1 MAVHDGCRRSA
12 TRVACVTEGSVT
24 MRQILPAS
32 ILSMALA
39 CAMASDARVVATASL
54 HAASEAQDDARRT
67 TRSVSGTAVHF
78 FSTAIVHSQT
88 PTATGMI
95 QRSTDIIELSGDLKG
110 RVLYHPTSV
119 FDFVKGTLVNTG
131 HQVFSGTVLG
141 SAPVL
146 LHDDEFRFEVD
157 LNTGGLES
165 GEVHLSDRIAG
176 PKIRC
181 DLVAVGVGAT
191 TPEGN
196 SIVDYSGTC
205 TFKK

>member
-1 MAVHDGCRRSA
+1 MRR
-12 TRVACVTEGSVT
+12 
-24 MRQILPAS
+24 ILPAL
-32 ILSMALA
+32 IATIVLA
-39 CAMASDARVVATASL
+39 CAMASDARVPGDRQS
-54 HAASEAQDDARRT
+54 T
-67 TRSVSGTAVHF
+67 TRPVAGTAVHYF
-78 FSTAIVHSQT
+78 TTAIIHSQT

-119 FDFVKGTLVNTG
+119 FDFVNGTLVNTG
-131 HQVFSGTVLG
+131 NQVFSGTVLG

-146 LHDDEFRFEVD
+146 LHDDEFRFEVN
-157 LNTGGLES
+157 LNSGGLES

-181 DLVAVGVGAT
+181 DLVAVGAGAT

-196 SIVDYSGTC
+196 SIVDYSGPC
-205 TFKK
+205 TLKE

>member
-1 MAVHDGCRRSA
+1 
-12 TRVACVTEGSVT
+12 
-24 MRQILPAS
+24 MRQILAALIAATVLAS
-32 ILSMALA
+32 
-39 CAMASDARVVATASL
+39 AMESDAQGP
-54 HAASEAQDDARRT
+54 QDQQSRT
-67 TRSVSGTAVHF
+67 PAVSGRAVHHF
-78 FSTAIVHSQT
+78 TTAMIHSQT

-119 FDFVKGTLVNTG
+119 FDFVNGTLVNTG
-131 HQVFSGTVLG
+131 NQVFSGTVLG

-181 DLVAVGVGAT
+181 DLDAVGVGEQ

-196 SIVDYSGTC
+196 SIVEYSGTC
-205 TFKK
+205 TLKK

>member
-1 MAVHDGCRRSA
+1 
-12 TRVACVTEGSVT
+12 
-24 MRQILPAS
+24 MRQILAS
-32 ILSMALA
+32 LIAATVLA
-39 CAMASDARVVATASL
+39 CALASDARVPDG
-54 HAASEAQDDARRT
+54 HQPI
-67 TRSVSGTAVHF
+67 TRSVSGSAVHF
-78 FSTAIVHSQT
+78 FTTAIIHSQT
-88 PTATGMI
+88 PTETGMI

-110 RVLYHPTSV
+110 RVLYHPISV

-131 HQVFSGTVLG
+131 NQVFSGTVLG

-181 DLVAVGVGAT
+181 DLVAAGAGAK

>member
-1 MAVHDGCRRSA
+1 MRRILAALMAAIV
-12 TRVACVTEGSVT
+12 
-24 MRQILPAS
+24 
-32 ILSMALA
+32 LA
-39 CAMASDARVVATASL
+39 CAIASDARV
-54 HAASEAQDDARRT
+54 QDDRQSR
-67 TRSVSGTAVHF
+67 TRSVSGKAVHYF
-78 FSTAIVHSQT
+78 TAAIIHSQT

-131 HQVFSGTVLG
+131 NQVFSGTVLG

-146 LHDDEFRFEVD
+146 LHDDEFRFEVN
-157 LNTGGLES
+157 LNSGGLES
-165 GEVHLSDRIAG
+165 GEVHLTDRIAG

-181 DLVAVGVGAT
+181 DLVAVGAGAT

-196 SIVDYSGTC
+196 SIVDYAGTC
-205 TFKK
+205 TFRN

>member
-1 MAVHDGCRRSA
+1 
-12 TRVACVTEGSVT
+12 
-24 MRQILPAS
+24 MRQILTALISS
-32 ILSMALA
+32 IGLT
-39 CAMASDARVVATASL
+39 CAMAAATEVHDGA
-54 HAASEAQDDARRT
+54 EPV
-67 TRSVSGTAVHF
+67 TRSVSGSAVHF
-78 FSTAIVHSQT
+78 FTTAIVHSQT
-88 PTATGMI
+88 PTETGMI

-110 RVLYHPTSV
+110 RVLYHPISV
-119 FDFVKGTLVNTG
+119 FDFAKGTLVNTG

-181 DLVAVGVGAT
+181 DLVVVGAGAK

-196 SIVDYSGTC
+196 GIVDYRGTC

>member
-1 MAVHDGCRRSA
+1 MGR
-12 TRVACVTEGSVT
+12 
-24 MRQILPAS
+24 ILPALTLS
-32 ILSMALA
+32 IALA
-39 CAMASDARVVATASL
+39 CAIASDARVASN
-54 HAASEAQDDARRT
+54 ASPDAPGKRENGARGT
-67 TRSVSGTAVHF
+67 SRSVAGTAIHYF
-78 FSTAIVHSQT
+78 TTAMIHSQKS
-88 PTATGMI
+88 TATGMI

-131 HQVFSGTVLG
+131 NQVFSGTVLG
-141 SAPVL
+141 SDPVL

-157 LNTGGLES
+157 LKSGGLEA

-176 PKIRC
+176 PRIRC
-181 DLVAVGVGAT
+181 DLIAVGAGAT

>member
-1 MAVHDGCRRSA
+1 MRRIVTALIAV
-12 TRVACVTEGSVT
+12 TV
-24 MRQILPAS
+24 
-32 ILSMALA
+32 LA
-39 CAMASDARVVATASL
+39 CAMASDARGP
-54 HAASEAQDDARRT
+54 QDQESRT
-67 TRSVSGTAVHF
+67 RAVSWRAVHYF
-78 FSTAIVHSQT
+78 TTAIIHSQT

-110 RVLYHPTSV
+110 RVLYHPISV

-131 HQVFSGTVLG
+131 NQVFSGTVLG
-141 SAPVL
+141 SSPVL

-165 GEVHLSDRIAG
+165 GEVHLTDRIAG

-181 DLVAVGVGAT
+181 DLVAVGAGET
-191 TPEGN
+191 TPEGD

>member
-1 MAVHDGCRRSA
+1 
-12 TRVACVTEGSVT
+12 
-24 MRQILPAS
+24 MRQLLAG
-32 ILSMALA
+32 LVAAMALS
-39 CAMASDARVVATASL
+39 CAI
-54 HAASEAQDDARRT
+54 ASEPLQPDGHSK
-67 TRSVSGTAVHF
+67 TRPVTGTAVHYF
-78 FSTAIVHSQT
+78 TTAIIHSQT

-119 FDFVKGTLVNTG
+119 FDFTTGRLVNTG
-131 HQVFSGTVLG
+131 NQVFSGTILG

-165 GEVHLSDRIAG
+165 GEVHLVDRIAG

-181 DLVAVGVGAT
+181 DLVAVGKGDI

-205 TFKK
+205 TFRK

>member
-1 MAVHDGCRRSA
+1 MPRILTALVAATVLASAMVSSAHGRQAQQARTRAVSGRAVHYF
-12 TRVACVTEGSVT
+12 TT
-24 MRQILPAS
+24 
-32 ILSMALA
+32 
-39 CAMASDARVVATASL
+39 AM
-54 HAASEAQDDARRT
+54 
-67 TRSVSGTAVHF
+67 
-78 FSTAIVHSQT
+78 IHSQT
-88 PTATGMI
+88 PTATGII

-131 HQVFSGTVLG
+131 NQVFSGTVLD

-157 LNTGGLES
+157 LATGGLES
-165 GEVHLSDRIAG
+165 GEVHLTDRIAG

-181 DLVAVGVGAT
+181 DLIAMGIGEK

-196 SIVDYSGTC
+196 AIVDYSGTC
-205 TFKK
+205 TFKGDTR

>member
-1 MAVHDGCRRSA
+1 MRR
-12 TRVACVTEGSVT
+12 
-24 MRQILPAS
+24 ILPALVAA
-32 ILSMALA
+32 IALA
-39 CAMASDARVVATASL
+39 CAIASDARVPDSGQ
-54 HAASEAQDDARRT
+54 SRT
-67 TRSVSGTAVHF
+67 RPVSGKAVHYF
-78 FSTAIVHSQT
+78 TTAIIHSQT

-119 FDFVKGTLVNTG
+119 FDFVNGTLVNTG
-131 HQVFSGTVLG
+131 NQVFSGTVLG

-146 LHDDEFRFEVD
+146 LHDDEFRFEVN
-157 LNTGGLES
+157 LNSGGLES

-181 DLVAVGVGAT
+181 DLGAVGAGAT

-196 SIVDYSGTC
+196 SVVDYSGTC

>member
-1 MAVHDGCRRSA
+1 
-12 TRVACVTEGSVT
+12 
-24 MRQILPAS
+24 MRQILPLLIS
-32 ILSMALA
+32 LIALA
-39 CAMASDARVVATASL
+39 VNDVHGDAKPI
-54 HAASEAQDDARRT
+54 
-67 TRSVSGTAVHF
+67 TRSVSGSAVHF
-78 FSTAIVHSQT
+78 FTTAIVHSQT
-88 PTATGMI
+88 PTDTGMI
-95 QRSTDIIELSGDLKG
+95 QRSTDIIELTGDLKG

-131 HQVFSGTVLG
+131 NQVFSGTVLG

-181 DLVAVGVGAT
+181 DLVAVGTGAK

-196 SIVDYSGTC
+196 SIVDYTGTC

>member
-1 MAVHDGCRRSA
+1 MHESSPRSA
-12 TRVACVTEGSVT
+12 FSGRVCTTERSFT
-24 MRQILPAS
+24 MRRIVTALIA
-32 ILSMALA
+32 ATVLA
-39 CAMASDARVVATASL
+39 CAMASDARGP
-54 HAASEAQDDARRT
+54 QDQQST
-67 TRSVSGTAVHF
+67 TRAVSGRAVHYF
-78 FSTAIVHSQT
+78 TTAIIHSQT

-131 HQVFSGTVLG
+131 NQVFSGTVLG
-141 SAPVL
+141 SSPVL

-165 GEVHLSDRIAG
+165 GEVHLTDRIAG
-176 PKIRC
+176 PNIRC
-181 DLVAVGVGAT
+181 DLVAVGTGAKT
-191 TPEGN
+191 AEGN
-196 SIVDYSGTC
+196 SIVDYTGTC